1 MYYPPRKDFLI
12 NYTQEESD
20 TVRKHFNYLKKLNIQ
35 GIVQFAGRVEDARFG
50 NCLLNVDDKAKAQE
64 IMINDPA
71 VKAKVFS
78 AELLP
83 FGLALPE

>member
-1 MYYPPRKDFLI
+1 MT

-20 TVRKHFNYLKKLNIQ
+20 AVGSHFNYLKDLYNK

-50 NCLLNVDDKAKAQE
+50 ICLLNVDDKAKAQE